1 MKDGKCFCKE
11 GYSGSYCEHHGKK
24 RFRIKQSFVESK
36 SSKFNFTLLS
46 RSYEVIK
53 GVGFYNFGAASVGE
67 YNRVI

>member
-1 MKDGKCFCKE
+1 MDINIYIYIC
-11 GYSGSYCEHHGKK
+11 
-24 RFRIKQSFVESK
+24 IKQSFVESK